1 MSMHALYRSIVDGA
15 ESCGISCSL
24 TYSDV
29 HRGIC
34 GFFTNLQF
42 DITKAFTSP
51 THGSSPKWIVSDGKS
66 LGPLK
71 RRVKHLSELDL
82 ATDDSKVFSQS
93 TFYKDR
99 VFLTIK
105 KERQMVCKLVTGDA
119 SVAEFVNSREIKSEN
134 GLLLVAL
141 VRHIV
146 EKFPQKIPYPYI
158 SLLTNISKNSS
169 ARSLLQNNSNESLE
183 HLSQFCKEELDLQ
196 IVENE
201 TELKLIVKSFPALW
215 PALDEICSIEQSKF
229 LPRHVSKIIFKL
241 LKIRLETFSNAEKR
255 SNSDYYAWTDPI
267 REHPTQCYPMLPLW
281 RHPSKYTV
289 SKQADADLCDKT
301 FTYHDNFC
309 AGIYSVGCACPANI
323 TMGFEIMLVKESPRN
338 LFRFL
343 MTRYVDL
350 EALDGIL
357 VDHAC
362 IFEPYVLNRE
372 SKLLENIMVLV
383 DGSHWVGQK
392 KLKKPDKQGK
402 GGHLG

>member
-1 MSMHALYRSIVDGA
+1 M
-15 ESCGISCSL
+15 
-24 TYSDV
+24 
-29 HRGIC
+29 
-34 GFFTNLQF
+34 
-42 DITKAFTSP
+42 
-51 THGSSPKWIVSDGKS
+51 
-66 LGPLK
+66 
-71 RRVKHLSELDL
+71 
-82 ATDDSKVFSQS
+82 
-93 TFYKDR
+93 
-99 VFLTIK
+99 
-105 KERQMVCKLVTGDA
+105 
-119 SVAEFVNSREIKSEN
+119 
-134 GLLLVAL
+134 
-141 VRHIV
+141 
-146 EKFPQKIPYPYI
+146 
-158 SLLTNISKNSS
+158 
-169 ARSLLQNNSNESLE
+169 
-183 HLSQFCKEELDLQ
+183 
-196 IVENE
+196 
-201 TELKLIVKSFPALW
+201 
-215 PALDEICSIEQSKF
+215 
-229 LPRHVSKIIFKL
+229 SKIIFKL

-267 REHPTQCYPMLPLW
+267 REDPTQCYPMLPLW

-301 FTYHDNFC
+301 FTYHDDFC

-343 MTRYVDL
+343 MTRDVDL